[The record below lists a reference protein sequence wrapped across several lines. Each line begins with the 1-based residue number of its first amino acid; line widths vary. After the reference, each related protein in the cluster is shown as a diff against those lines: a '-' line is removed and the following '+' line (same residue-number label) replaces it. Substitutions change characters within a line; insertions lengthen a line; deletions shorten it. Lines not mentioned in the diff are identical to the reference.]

1 MHRAL
6 FEKRWDD
13 VSGLIEQNPGI
24 LDDTSNDRWSPLMLG
39 LIMGSPLSTVMLLLE
54 GFDIKKYHPEWKRDL
69 RNLIFSMD
77 IIC

>member
-1 MHRAL
+1 MSQVNRGFDKDETGRNVLHETL

-39 LIMGSPLSTVMLLLE
+39 LKLWVHHYPLLCCC
-54 GFDIKKYHPEWKRDL
+54 L
-69 RNLIFSMD
+69 RG
-77 IIC
+77 